1 MARILMVVSAADSL
15 IMKDGTRHPTGY
27 WAEELAVSHR
37 LLREAG
43 HRIDIAT
50 PGGTR
55 PTVDAVSLDPEN
67 VGRDKAAELAA
78 YLKQID
84 AELAAP
90 VALAGVS
97 AGDYDAVVLPGGH
110 GPMADLYQDPQL
122 GRILREADA
131 GGRIIAP
138 FCHGPAGLLSAV
150 DEDGRFAFAG
160 RRLTVFT
167 DEEEL
172 GGGTGDNTPWLVEST
187 LRAKGARVESAPA
200 WSSHVVVDGNLISG
214 QNPQSSADVAHKVLA
229 ALGG

>member
-15 IMKDGTRHPTGY
+15 TMRDGTRHPTGY

-55 PTVDAVSLDPEN
+55 PTVDAISLDAEN

-97 AGDYDAVVLPGGH
+97 AG
-110 GPMADLYQDPQL
+110 
-122 GRILREADA
+122 
-131 GGRIIAP
+131 
-138 FCHGPAGLLSAV
+138 
-150 DEDGRFAFAG
+150 
-160 RRLTVFT
+160 
-167 DEEEL
+167 
-172 GGGTGDNTPWLVEST
+172 
-187 LRAKGARVESAPA
+187 
-200 WSSHVVVDGNLISG
+200 
-214 QNPQSSADVAHKVLA
+214 
-229 ALGG
+229 